1 MKKLFGGG
9 IKKIKNKRGWG
20 KEVMSFRKIYKA
32 PGNGTNEQML
42 AQKHKSLS
50 QHKAVL

>member
-1 MKKLFGGG
+1 MAYEETFFFGRG
-9 IKKIKNKRGWG
+9 RGW
-20 KEVMSFRKIYKA
+20 KEVKRFRKIYEA

-42 AQKHKSLS
+42 AQKQKMLLS